1 MVAQLL
7 CFLLCMH
14 LLLIHP
20 QSSSALYL
28 LFITCIILLF
38 LLCLHQ
44 ADCASLGASLV
55 SVHNLEEYSFLF
67 QQTTASGSSAA
78 WLGGFYLD
86 VRQHNNTFRFL
97 CTVDFT

>member
-7 CFLLCMH
+7 CFLLHVH

-20 QSSSALYL
+20 PSTAVCL
-28 LFITCIILLF
+28 LFVPCIILLF

-67 QQTTASGSSAA
+67 QQTTASGISAA

-97 CTVDFT
+97 CTVDFQT